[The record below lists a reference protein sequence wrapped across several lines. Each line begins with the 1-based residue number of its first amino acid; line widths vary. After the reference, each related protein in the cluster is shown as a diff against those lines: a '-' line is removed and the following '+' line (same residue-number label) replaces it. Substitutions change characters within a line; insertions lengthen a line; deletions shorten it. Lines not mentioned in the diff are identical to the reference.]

1 MPSLAGAK
9 ERSLFGQVVKCYE
22 NKQYKKGLKAADQI
36 LRKHPDHGDT
46 QAMKALIIN
55 SQGNTEEAFALAKIA
70 LKNDMKSHIC
80 WHVYGLLYRSVKNF
94 EESIKA
100 YRFALKLE
108 PASSQIQRDLALL
121 QMQMRDYPGYIQSR
135 RAILQARSGVRQ
147 NWTALAIAQHLGGQ
161 LVDAERTLSAWED
174 TIKTPPPKSDV
185 EHSEA
190 VLYKNTIIAEMGETE
205 RALDHLDAVSKG
217 SLDRT
222 AAMEMRGQYL
232 LKLGR
237 KEEAANTYRT
247 LLDRNSEYRAY
258 YDGLVTALGLQRTDL
273 EALKKIYAEYS
284 EKNPRCDAARRVP
297 LDFLEGDDF
306 REAADTYLRHM
317 LKKGAPSTFANVKS
331 LYTDVAKRDTIQS
344 LVESYAASA
353 NPTQVNGSAEKQPDK
368 PDGEKPAD
376 GTDAH
381 VEEKQVNG
389 NVSQFDSS
397 VRYFLVQHY
406 NYHLSRDLEKAMNLI
421 EDAIKSNPG
430 SVDLYMTK
438 ARIWKHHGNAKK
450 ASETME
456 KARSVDE
463 RDRYINTKAA
473 KYQLRNDEN
482 DAAIKTMSKFTRNEA
497 VGGALGDLHDMQC
510 VWYIIEDGESY
521 LRQGK
526 LGPAL
531 KRFHSISDIFE
542 VWQEDQ
548 FDFHSFSLRKG
559 QIRAY
564 VDMIRWEDHLREHP
578 FFSRAAINAAKTY
591 VSLHDKP
598 QLAQA
603 SLTNGING
611 EMDKLDK
618 AERKKAQRKAR
629 KDQEKKEQEEAEKKD
644 AKKTAGNVGADGEIK
659 KEDKDPQGQKLL
671 QTTEPLADAMKFVT
685 PLLEYSPRNLEAQ
698 LASFE
703 VFIRR
708 KKFLLALRCLLTS
721 HSLSPSNPT
730 IHEQLLRL
738 RHTLNSHPTS
748 SPLPAPVSS
757 LLETELSKLLDRDTD
772 LTQHNDTFLATHKLS
787 TPHVHA
793 ALRAR
798 YALASSSQL
807 DAVKEEGQKELI
819 KTLELGEDGCKL
831 EDAVRGLELLR
842 WWDVGEEGLGE
853 YRARARESWPEA
865 TVFE

>member
-1 MPSLAGAK
+1 MIV
-9 ERSLFGQVVKCYE
+9 Q
-22 NKQYKKGLKAADQI
+22 GLKAADQI

-273 EALKKIYAEYS
+273 EALKKIYAEYA

-297 LDFLEGDDF
+297 LDFLEADDF

-368 PDGEKPAD
+368 ADGEKPAD

-421 EDAIKSNPG
+421 EDAINSNPG

-482 DAAIKTMSKFTRNEA
+482 EAAIKTMSKFTRNEA

-526 LGPAL
+526 LGLAL

-591 VSLHDKP
+591 VLLHDKP

-708 KKFLLALRCLLTS
+708 SNYPFSRFPLYF
-721 HSLSPSNPT
+721 SLSPFPGLEKHHLCPKMTALISADRKIPPRPPLPPNLPLALPIQPNRPRT
-730 IHEQLLRL
+730 
-738 RHTLNSHPTS
+738 TPP
-748 SPLPAPVSS
+748 SPPHSQQSPYLLPAPRSS
-757 LLETELSKLLDRDTD
+757 LL
-772 LTQHNDTFLATHKLS
+772 
-787 TPHVHA
+787 P
-793 ALRAR
+793 
-798 YALASSSQL
+798 
-807 DAVKEEGQKELI
+807 
-819 KTLELGEDGCKL
+819 
-831 EDAVRGLELLR
+831 
-842 WWDVGEEGLGE
+842 
-853 YRARARESWPEA
+853 P
-865 TVFE
+865 

>member
-1 MPSLAGAK
+1 MLTIF
-9 ERSLFGQVVKCYE
+9 E
-22 NKQYKKGLKAADQI
+22 GLKAADQI

-121 QMQMRDYPGYIQSR
+121 QMQMRDYQGYIQSR

-174 TIKTPPPKSDV
+174 TIKSPPPKSDV

-237 KEEAANTYRT
+237 KEEAANTYRA
-247 LLDRNSEYRAY
+247 LLDRNAEYRAY

-273 EALKKIYAEYS
+273 EALKKLYAEYA

-297 LDFLEGDDF
+297 LDFLEGNDF

-331 LYTDVAKRDTIQS
+331 LYTEVAKRDTIQD

-353 NPTQVNGSAEKQPDK
+353 NSTQINGSAKQPEA
-368 PDGEKPAD
+368 PDEEKSAD
-376 GTDAH
+376 GKNVS

-397 VRYFLVQHY
+397 VQYFLVQHY
-406 NYHLSRDLEKAMNLI
+406 NYYLSRDLGKAMNLI
-421 EDAIKSNPG
+421 EDAINSSPG
-430 SVDLYMTK
+430 SVDLYMAK
-438 ARIWKHHGNAKK
+438 ARIWKHYGNAKK

-482 DAAIKTMSKFTRNEA
+482 EASVKTMSKFTRNEA
-497 VGGALGDLHDMQC
+497 IGGPLGDLHDMQC
-510 VWYIIEDGESY
+510 VWYITEDGESY

-526 LGPAL
+526 LGLAL
-531 KRFHSISDIFE
+531 KRFYSINDIFE

-591 VSLHDKP
+591 VLLYDKP

-603 SLTNGING
+603 SLANGING

-618 AERKKAQRKAR
+618 TERKKAQRKAR

-659 KEDKDPQGQKLL
+659 KEDKDPKGQKLL
-671 QTTEPLADAMKFVT
+671 QTTDPLADAMKFVT

-708 KKFLLALRCLLTS
+708 SSCPFS
-721 HSLSPSNPT
+721 HFPLYLPLSLSLFPK
-730 IHEQLLRL
+730 
-738 RHTLNSHPTS
+738 TS
-748 SPLPAPVSS
+748 PVS
-757 LLETELSKLLDRDTD
+757 KL
-772 LTQHNDTFLATHKLS
+772 
-787 TPHVHA
+787 
-793 ALRAR
+793 
-798 YALASSSQL
+798 
-807 DAVKEEGQKELI
+807 
-819 KTLELGEDGCKL
+819 
-831 EDAVRGLELLR
+831 
-842 WWDVGEEGLGE
+842 
-853 YRARARESWPEA
+853 
-865 TVFE
+865 